1 MRLTSVAVTLLLIAS
16 SPALAQQMHHQH
28 AGLPLEPGQS
38 AFAAIQEIV
47 GLLERDPATDWSKVN
62 IEALRQHLI
71 DMDNVTL
78 RARAATEEATGS
90 IRFIV
95 TGDGAVQDSIRRM
108 VLAHA
113 AMMEGQNNWHFQAEP
128 ISDGAILMVTPEDP
142 SQLVKLRA
150 LGFIGIMSEGMHHQM
165 HHMMLA
171 RGFNPH

>member
-1 MRLTSVAVTLLLIAS
+1 MKRLPAVMVFLLLAAF
-16 SPALAQQMHHQH
+16 PALAQQMQHQH
-28 AGLPLEPGQS
+28 AGMPLEPGQS

-47 GLLERDPATDWSKVN
+47 SLLERDPAADWSKVN
-62 IEALRQHLI
+62 SEALRRHLI
-71 DMDNVTL
+71 DMDSVTL
-78 RARAATEEATGS
+78 RARVATEEAPGS
-90 IRFIV
+90 IRFSV

-113 AMMEGQNNWHFQAEP
+113 VMMEGQNDWHYQAEP
-128 ISDGAILMVTPEDP
+128 IAGGAVLTVTPEDP

-150 LGFIGIMSEGMHHQM
+150 LGFIGIMAEGMHHQM

>member
-1 MRLTSVAVTLLLIAS
+1 MKLISVAATLLLMAS
-16 SPALAQQMHHQH
+16 TPAIAQQMHHQH
-28 AGLPLEPGQS
+28 AGMPLEPGQS

-47 GLLERDPATDWSKVN
+47 GLLERDPATDWNKVN

-78 RARAATEEATGS
+78 RARVTTEEAPGS

-113 AMMEGQNNWHFQAEP
+113 AMMDGQNNWHYQAEP
-128 ISDGAILMVTPEDP
+128 IADGAILTVTPEDP

-150 LGFIGIMSEGMHHQM
+150 LGFIGIMAEGMHHQM